1 MRALRYS
8 SHHNVSGAGRV
19 RCDARQG
26 NICMAD
32 KSKQGSKLDLNAASH
47 DELAAVPGIGA
58 STAEAI
64 IAYRKQQGGFK
75 KVDELEAVSGI
86 GTQTL
91 ETLRGH
97 FKLDPK
103 SSGGNGKAAGKRPE
117 STAAMSPANPETP
130 RKAAEHAAEASQAL
144 KERGAEGAQDGAEA
158 LRSVG
163 EPAARGASAGRRG
176 LESTL
181 ASGSTMVDAAR
192 QLQQEWIG
200 FWQAQ
205 MKENARAGQALASCR
220 TPQDFMQVQ
229 ADYARSSMER
239 FVAEAG
245 KLRHLTTRMMALGFA
260 PLQTATRRNMRET
273 IERTRG

>member
-1 MRALRYS
+1 
-8 SHHNVSGAGRV
+8 
-19 RCDARQG
+19 
-26 NICMAD
+26 MAD

-163 EPAARGASAGRRG
+163 EPAARGAEAFASAGRRG

-192 QLQQEWIG
+192 QLQQD
-200 FWQAQ
+200 WQAQ
-205 MKENARAGQALASCR
+205 MEENARAGQALASCR
-220 TPQDFMQVQ
+220 TPQDFLQVQ